1 MSTPPPPPPG
11 DAPLPGQPGAP
22 AAPSG
27 APSMSAPTAAGG
39 GASKK
44 IIVILAAVIGVGA
57 IGAGG
62 YFGYNKWIAGGSDEN
77 ATDGEGQGIAM
88 ADDWSTAESS
98 VKTVFNGLADSR
110 PEIIWE
116 AMPAGH
122 KAALNGEVKKA
133 IGNVDA
139 EIVNKV
145 REVVQKASAIAI
157 APVDSAGIAPAVEDA
172 MNAGIPII
180 AVDTGV
186 TGADVTSFVATDN
199 LAVAK
204 VQGAVAATLV
214 ANGDT
219 IIYVTG
225 NQAQTTGQERRD
237 GFLSAFAS
245 ARPDSKVLIVPTEWN
260 SAQAQS
266 GVEAVLNANSDVK
279 MVANAWD
286 GGTMGA
292 KAALENLGYKAGQ
305 VKLVGFDG
313 AGDAIEAMEAGWVHA
328 DTAQMLYQMG
338 YQGVKAAVAAVQ
350 GKAVKSRID
359 TGFFLVTPST
369 VQAYKDMVGM

>member
-1 MSTPPPPPPG
+1 MKNYIKLCT
-11 DAPLPGQPGAP
+11 
-22 AAPSG
+22 
-27 APSMSAPTAAGG
+27 TF
-39 GASKK
+39 
-44 IIVILAAVIGVGA
+44 VILAFSTMTFAQISIGYVTKSATNAGWMMINQGAADAANEEGVNLITVGPSFQ
-57 IGAGG
+57 GDLSSQLEV
-62 YFGYNKWIAGGSDEN
+62 FEN
-77 ATDGEGQGIAM
+77 
-88 ADDWSTAESS
+88 
-98 VKTVFNGLADSR
+98 L
-110 PEIIWE
+110 
-116 AMPAGH
+116 
-122 KAALNGEVKKA
+122 
-133 IGNVDA
+133 
-139 EIVNKV
+139 VN
-145 REVVQKASAIAI
+145 QKASAIAI

-237 GFLSAFAS
+237 GFMSAFAS

-305 VKLVGFDG
+305 
-313 AGDAIEAMEAGWVHA
+313 I
-328 DTAQMLYQMG
+328 
-338 YQGVKAAVAAVQ
+338 
-350 GKAVKSRID
+350 R
-359 TGFFLVTPST
+359 
-369 VQAYKDMVGM
+369 